1 MRVLLLLSVAL
12 LLPAYLLGQ
21 FSDRPLPDTLVVCY
35 KASTPTI
42 LNVWEGLPDSL
53 QCVWTSQDLSRGPSY
68 SHARL
73 FTEKMESGFFRFKR
87 QVLDS
92 AEVIQE
98 DSLVLHISP
107 PPAIVPTGINIP
119 TCDNSGDGAI
129 RLKEIADAGYSYQWN
144 SGQTT
149 ASIEGLNSGT
159 YEVKLSD
166 KNTCSSQQTFALMSP
181 EPIFIDL
188 VHKEDASCKL
198 ENGTAVVRASGGVGE
213 FKYRWDTQNDYEGV
227 GLDGL
232 GPGTYTI
239 RAEDSRGCW
248 DTLHVN
254 INDLPFRNGHIS
266 SIPSDTIA
274 LCLSEASF
282 SFEAADQYAENY
294 IWDFGDGSEKVDA
307 KNPSH
312 TFEEPGI
319 YTVLC
324 TMYEEGNDCPAKD
337 SLQIEVQHDGM
348 IVVPELFSPNGDGV
362 NDLFFV
368 RGYLQSIDLKIFH
381 KNGRL
386 IKHIDQ
392 PDEKWN
398 GRTEEG
404 RKLSQGE
411 YKYELNAQLSVC
423 KDLQQTGVI
432 KLVR

>member
-1 MRVLLLLSVAL
+1 MRIPLLLSVAL

-21 FSDRPLPDTLVVCY
+21 FTDRSLPDTLVVCH
-35 KASTPTI
+35 KSSTPRI
-42 LNVWEGLPDSL
+42 LNVWEDLPDSL
-53 QCVWTSQDLSRGPSY
+53 ECVWTSQDLSRGPSY

-73 FTEKMESGFFRFKR
+73 FTEKMESGYFRFKR

-92 AEVIQE
+92 AEVVQE
-98 DSLVLHISP
+98 DSLVLHIAP
-107 PPAIVPTGINIP
+107 PPAIVPTSISIP

-129 RLKEIADAGYSYQWN
+129 RLKEIAGAGYSYQWN
-144 SGQTT
+144 SGQTN

-159 YEVKLSD
+159 YEVLLSD
-166 KNTCSSQQTFALMSP
+166 KNNCSSKQTFALMSP

-198 ENGTAVVRASGGVGE
+198 ENGAAVVRASGGVGE
-213 FKYRWDTQNDYEGV
+213 FRYRWDTQNEYEGV

-232 GPGTYTI
+232 GPGLYTI

-248 DTLHVN
+248 DTLHIN
-254 INDLPFRNGHIS
+254 IKDLPFRNAQIS
-266 SIPSDTIA
+266 STPSDTIA
-274 LCLSEASF
+274 LCVSEASF
-282 SFEAADQYAENY
+282 SFEAADSYAESY
-294 IWDFGDGSEKVDA
+294 IWDFGDGTEPVNT

-312 TFEEPGI
+312 TFEEAGT

-368 RGYLQSIDLKIFH
+368 RGYLQSIDMKIYQ
-381 KNGRL
+381 KNGKL

-411 YKYELNAQLSVC
+411 YRYELNAQLSVC